1 MPKLTIEIA
10 VSNEEE
16 ARALEVFVKA
26 APGVRGRMLFSV
38 VAGMTQDDLW
48 NGMQKWK
55 VNWAVFARTGGL
67 SRRAF
72 DDLWEVS
79 MKNKA
84 EAMWQEW
91 VKDYNADPDPTG
103 MCSCC
108 HKEGPHQIVTLFLGT
123 YRIDLTLCE
132 TCMTRTDIVVGAT
145 PEDRL
150 TGADAKGL
158 PTDSFLEYLL
168 SRKYQT
174 FDLFL
179 TPPHKK
185 TPMTIF
191 DEASDISY
199 KVTNDMMNWR
209 HYGKT
214 NPWQPKKC
222 TYKLQMHPGYFL
234 GHFEVDLWFI
244 LAKLHGFEN

>member
-1 MPKLTIEIA
+1 MHKLTVEID
-10 VSNEEE
+10 VSSEEE
-16 ARALEVFVKA
+16 ARALEIFAKA
-26 APGVRGRMLFSV
+26 APEVRGRILLSAMT
-38 VAGMTQDDLW
+38 GMNKDALW
-48 NGMQKWK
+48 KGMQKWK
-55 VNWAVFARTGGL
+55 INWAVFSKTGGL

-79 MKNKA
+79 LKSKA
-84 EAMWQEW
+84 EDMWQEW
-91 VKDYNADPDPTG
+91 VKSYNADPDPTG

-145 PEDRL
+145 PEDRI

-174 FDLFL
+174 YDLFL
-179 TPPHKK
+179 TPPRKE
-185 TPMTIF
+185 T
-191 DEASDISY
+191 
-199 KVTNDMMNWR
+199 
-209 HYGKT
+209 
-214 NPWQPKKC
+214 
-222 TYKLQMHPGYFL
+222 L
-234 GHFEVDLWFI
+234 
-244 LAKLHGFEN
+244 